1 MTNKNK
7 QDSISCE
14 FKDNSAVI
22 NLFGQQ
28 NKNLHIIEK
37 MYNVSINNR
46 GSKINIIGEKQS
58 IYTTSLILKNL
69 YEISKKG
76 EEIDEEKINDAIS
89 LLSFN
94 GNSFVE
100 KEDLI
105 IETKRKKIFARS
117 ENQKKY
123 FIALSKKDI
132 IFAIGPA
139 GTGKT
144 YVAVAKA
151 VSYLKKRIV
160 ERIILSRPAVE
171 AGEKIGFLPG
181 DMKEKVDPYLR
192 PIYDALYDMMPY
204 DLVDKKIMSG
214 EIEIAPIAFMRGRT
228 LNNSFIILDEAQNT
242 SIIQMKM
249 LLTRLGRNSKM
260 VIAGDV
266 TQIDLP
272 KNIESGLTNA
282 SKKLSEIDDIA
293 FINLTKN
300 VVVRHKV
307 VQKIIEAY
315 LE

>member
-1 MTNKNK
+1 M
-7 QDSISCE
+7 
-14 FKDNSAVI
+14 
-22 NLFGQQ
+22 
-28 NKNLHIIEK
+28 
-37 MYNVSINNR
+37 
-46 GSKINIIGEKQS
+46 
-58 IYTTSLILKNL
+58 
-69 YEISKKG
+69 
-76 EEIDEEKINDAIS
+76 
-89 LLSFN
+89 
-94 GNSFVE
+94 
-100 KEDLI
+100 
-105 IETKRKKIFARS
+105 
-117 ENQKKY
+117 
-123 FIALSKKDI
+123 
-132 IFAIGPA
+132 
-139 GTGKT
+139 
-144 YVAVAKA
+144 AVAKA
-151 VSYLKKRIV
+151 VSYLKKGIV

-293 FINLTKN
+293 FINLTKKD
-300 VVVRHKV
+300 VVRHKV

>member
-22 NLFGQQ
+22 NLFGQH
-28 NKNLHIIEK
+28 NKNLYIIEK

-46 GSKINIIGEKQS
+46 GSKVNIIGEKKS
-58 IYTTSLILKNL
+58 INTTSLILKNL
-69 YEISKKG
+69 YEISKRG

-151 VSYLKKRIV
+151 VSYLKKGIV

-293 FINLTKN
+293 FINLTKKD
-300 VVVRHKV
+300 VVRHKV